1 VSVQEELIASG
12 VTLEMLVEVL
22 QAMISYELAH
32 PTKAYKWY
40 EYAYFSIVSQRIS
53 KACFKQKFED
63 SRKGELKVGDTKE
76 VDVFDPLNYR
86 YGKWMKKLMSNH
98 TTCKFSGDRAIGV
111 LVELIICWKTSIV
124 AEKYGF
130 ITSSETGEEGLLE
143 PAENQR
149 LAFDEV
155 KSMVDNNKLFKSVT
169 CISTGA

>member
-1 VSVQEELIASG
+1 MNDPLK
-12 VTLEMLVEVL
+12 TR
-22 QAMISYELAH
+22 
-32 PTKAYKWY
+32 YKWM
-40 EYAYFSIVSQRIS
+40 E
-53 KACFKQKFED
+53 
-63 SRKGELKVGDTKE
+63 
-76 VDVFDPLNYR
+76 
-86 YGKWMKKLMSNH
+86 KLMSNG
-98 TTCKFSGDRAIGV
+98 TSWKFSGNRAITV
-111 LVELIICWKTSIV
+111 LLELIICWKTSIV